1 MKTWNVRVRR
11 NGRDLTLGQ
20 VHERNEELAR
30 CAALSRFGISDDE
43 LAAREAQVGEG
54 GILPDDEFE
63 VSPVP

>member
-30 CAALSRFGISDDE
+30 CAALSRFGVSEDE
-43 LAAREAQVGEG
+43 LAGGEARDGAEA
-54 GILPDDEFE
+54 IFPYDAFE
-63 VSPVP
+63 VLAAV

>member
-11 NGRDLTLGQ
+11 DGSDLNLGQ

-30 CAALSRFGISDDE
+30 CAALSRFGIGDDE
-43 LAAREAQVGEG
+43 LAARQPHDGEV

-63 VSPVP
+63 VSPVL

>member
-43 LAAREAQVGEG
+43 PADTDAPHFG
-54 GILPDDEFE
+54 GGLI
-63 VSPVP
+63 VR